1 MEFCCECGKLF
12 TLPNRIDPMDLA
24 KPAIDIGLFTNQLE
38 PMLSFWQTTVG
49 IAFSELLPVGNGV
62 RQHRHDIG
70 RSVFKLNHV
79 RDTLTP
85 SAASGIRHLIIASSV
100 VNAPQQMTDPDGNL
114 LTMIPQQS
122 DTPPLSIH
130 LVVSDLDSHRRFY
143 GQALGLPENRHAEF
157 MGGETRL
164 VLEQGDVTQDPVQ
177 LGVGYRYMTLQIFDV
192 LKTHA
197 QVLANGGREGSA
209 PRRLGE
215 VAHISFVRDPDGN
228 WIELS
233 QRKSIVGSLD

>member
-1 MEFCCECGKLF
+1 M
-12 TLPNRIDPMDLA
+12 NLA

-38 PMLSFWQTTVG
+38 PMLSFWQNTVG
-49 IAFSELLPVGNGV
+49 LSFSELLPVGNGI
-62 RQHRHDIG
+62 RQHRHAIG
-70 RSVFKLNHV
+70 NSVFKLNHV
-79 RDTLTP
+79 RDALTP
-85 SAASGIRHLIIASSV
+85 SAASGIRHLSVASS
-100 VNAPQQMTDPDGNL
+100 NATSPRKMLDPDGNA
-114 LTMIPQQS
+114 LTMIPQQAG
-122 DTPPLSIH
+122 TPPLCIH

-143 GQALGLPENRHAEF
+143 GEALGLPESQHAEF

-164 VLEQGDVTQDPVQ
+164 VLEQGVAIKDPVQ

-197 QVLANGGREGSA
+197 HVLANGGREGSA
-209 PRRLGE
+209 PRRLGD